1 MSQLLS
7 IIVCF
12 ALIAIGLVIIYFD
25 TQIYLISKKIQ
36 SIQKALQLQEQQK
49 NERFHNISKG
59 GF

>member
-49 NERFHNISKG
+49 NEKF
-59 GF
+59 